1 VAFIIVDVPLSWVEE
16 AVGTWCFAWLFFAD
30 TGLSDTTTLVFVF
43 DNLVCGEVT
52 GWSLNWSTWST
63 NASVLLAT
71 LGFVFKSHKPVAW
84 WSSLVKNVTAFV
96 NSIDFFVIWEEGT
109 ELLFTLFDRWTLFR
123 LACEYLTAFFNTAK
137 DLFFIFSTN
146 LDLASLS
153 LISGSDSA
161 IIFTVVSH
169 THVHLTIFMI
179 IPSGTVSIFDA
190 VDFAFI
196 SWAFTDVVL
205 TSTLVSDE
213 FSCAAIFTLFV

>member
-1 VAFIIVDVPLSWVEE
+1 
-16 AVGTWCFAWLFFAD
+16 
-30 TGLSDTTTLVFVF
+30 
-43 DNLVCGEVT
+43 
-52 GWSLNWSTWST
+52 
-63 NASVLLAT
+63 
-71 LGFVFKSHKPVAW
+71 
-84 WSSLVKNVTAFV
+84 
-96 NSIDFFVIWEEGT
+96 VIWEEGA